1 MEPAQQAAP
10 PDVENLKTLRR
21 LVGRFGA
28 FRLAACV
35 VFAVLLVRSALEIA
49 YPRIVAVVIDELG
62 GHEGA
67 GGALPAGYVGM
78 LLLLAGVIIV
88 RGIGFYVSGVLTA
101 RLSQD
106 VENRLRHDLFEKVVH
121 LGFRYHDKN
130 RSGATIVRS
139 LRDMEKARHFFREVW
154 FGWLEIAL
162 LVAAVLIASFWTHWS
177 YGLAVLA
184 TFGPG
189 IVGSVL
195 IGRRVAAL
203 DRKVSEDYDD
213 VTSTLQENVAGARV
227 IRAFGREAQEVRK
240 FGGRMDALSTSWAA
254 LERYWTGTLVL
265 LHHLFNLAMP
275 LVLFLGAWRVA
286 GGDGSIGEVTAVLLY
301 CRTVHHRLR
310 PLTRL
315 VILGQQ
321 ATASAS
327 RVFEVLDEEGEL
339 PQTAHPSAL
348 PTAVEGRGCHVQIEG
363 VRFGYGDGPD
373 VLRGVSLDLPAGCS
387 LGIIGPTGVG
397 KSSLVHLLPRF
408 YDPRAGALRLDGI
421 DVRELDLHALRAAV
435 GLVFQE
441 AFLFSGTVAE
451 NVAYGRPG
459 IARAQIERCVRLAAA
474 HEFVM
479 DLPDGYETVVGERGV
494 SLSGGQRQR
503 LTIARAL
510 ALDPRVLI
518 FDDATASVDAITE
531 KALFDGIRT
540 AAAGR
545 TTLVISQRVTSVRWC
560 DRIAVLDQGM
570 ITATGTHAELL
581 ERSPLYREIHS
592 HQQLAGISS

>member
-1 MEPAQQAAP
+1 MEPAQVVAP
-10 PDVENLKTLRR
+10 PPVENLKTLRR
-21 LVGRFGA
+21 LVGRFRD
-28 FRLAACV
+28 FKLAASV
-35 VFAVLLVRSALEIA
+35 VFGILLARSALEIA
-49 YPRIVAVVIDELG
+49 YPRLVSAVIDELT
-62 GHEGA
+62 GHEGS
-67 GGALPAGYVGM
+67 GGALPAGYLDL
-78 LLLLAGVIIV
+78 LLLLAAVIVV
-88 RGIGFYVSGVLTA
+88 RAIGFYASGVLTA

-106 VENRLRHDLFEKVVH
+106 VENRLRRDLFRQVMH
-121 LGFRYHDKN
+121 LGFTYHDTN

-162 LVAAVLIASFWTHWS
+162 LVVAVLLASFWTHWS

-189 IVGSVL
+189 LVGSVL
-195 IGRRVAAL
+195 IGRRVASL

-227 IRAFGREAQEVRK
+227 IRAFGRESQEVHK
-240 FGGRMDALSTSWAA
+240 FGSRMDALSTSWAT

-265 LHHLFNLAMP
+265 AHHLFNLAIP
-275 LVLFLGAWRVA
+275 LVLLIGAWRVS
-286 GGDGSIGEVTAVLLY
+286 GGAGSIGEVAAVLLY
-301 CRTVHHRLR
+301 CRTVGHRLR

-327 RVFEVLDEEGEL
+327 RVFEVLDEEDPL
-339 PQTAHPSAL
+339 SQAPHPVAL
-348 PTAVEGRGCHVQIEG
+348 PAGPGGRLEIEG

-373 VLRGVSLDLPAGCS
+373 ILRGLSLDVPAGGS
-387 LGIIGPTGVG
+387 LGIIGPTGAG
-397 KSSLVHLLPRF
+397 KSTLVQLLPRF
-408 YDPRAGALRLDGI
+408 YDPRAGTLRLDGI
-421 DVRELDLHALRAAV
+421 DLRDLDLHRLRAAV

-459 IARAQIERCVRLAAA
+459 ISPAEIERCVRLAAA
-474 HEFVM
+474 HEFVVA
-479 DLPDGYETVVGERGV
+479 LPDGYDTLVGERGV

-531 KALFDGIRT
+531 KTLFSGIRA

-560 DRIAVLDQGM
+560 DRIAVLDDGV
-570 ITATGTHAELL
+570 ITALDTHEALL
-581 ERSPLYREIHS
+581 DTSPLYREIHS
-592 HQQLAGISS
+592 HQQLTGVSS